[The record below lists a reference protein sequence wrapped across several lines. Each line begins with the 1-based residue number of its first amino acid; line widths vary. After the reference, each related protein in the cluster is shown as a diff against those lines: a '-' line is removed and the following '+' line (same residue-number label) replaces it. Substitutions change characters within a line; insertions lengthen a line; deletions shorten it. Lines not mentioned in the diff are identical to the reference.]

1 MIRTLCGLAW
11 ALSVE
16 VACAQQAGA
25 ELNDTVASYSINP
38 AESADGDL

>member
-16 VACAQQAGA
+16 VTCAQQAGD
-25 ELNDTVASYSINP
+25 ELNDTQRLGRELFNQS
-38 AESADGDL
+38 